1 MSVELRFFTDAKIL
15 AIAGEHGVLL
25 DRDKSQGGDNSG
37 FRARELWL
45 TSLLAC
51 ASGTLKAQAA
61 QSGIEQAIT
70 SAQGELS
77 LNEHGDIAR
86 VSLQFSF
93 SAEVTAAQQQGW
105 LQTLRER
112 CFLLKTLH
120 PAIELQLLTLPV
132 VAGTQPLTG
141 EPAAAEPYQRCAL
154 SC

>member
-25 DRDKSQGGDNSG
+25 DRDKPQGGDNSG

-61 QSGIEQAIT
+61 QTGIEQAIT

-77 LNEHGDIAR
+77 LNEQGDIAR

-93 SAEVTAAQQQGW
+93 AAEVTAVQQQGW
-105 LQTLRER
+105 LQSLRER

-120 PAIELQLLTLPV
+120 PAIELQLRTRSG
-132 VAGTQPLTG
+132 AIGAQPLSG
-141 EPAAAEPYQRCAL
+141 EPAAAEPHQRCAL